1 LIAGQV
7 LNYRSLNGGEVVHIL
22 EKFGFQAVRQSGS
35 HKMMR
40 RPGSGPTIPVPIHG
54 KKTIP
59 EGTLRS
65 IIKLAGL
72 TRDEFFR
79 TL

>member
-1 LIAGQV
+1 
-7 LNYRSLNGGEVVHIL
+7 
-22 EKFGFQAVRQSGS
+22 
-35 HKMMR
+35 MR
-40 RPGSGPTIPVPIHG
+40 RPGSGPSIPVPIHG

-65 IIKLAGL
+65 IIKLAEL

-79 TL
+79 A